1 MKSLSSRRLA
11 AVKSVFITRNPLSIK
26 KAIRHFSNPKHGA
39 IALFCGVVRNKE
51 NGVEIRA
58 ITYEAYLKM
67 AEKEIFKIVEI
78 ARKKWDVTIKVFHR
92 LGKILVGENSLIVVC
107 SGKHRQETFKASQFV
122 IHQIKSK
129 VPIWKVKFHKKN
141 G

>member
-1 MKSLSSRRLA
+1 
-11 AVKSVFITRNPLSIK
+11 
-26 KAIRHFSNPKHGA
+26 
-39 IALFCGVVRNKE
+39 
-51 NGVEIRA
+51 
-58 ITYEAYLKM
+58 M

-78 ARKKWDVTIKVFHR
+78 AKKKWDVTIKVFHR
-92 LGKILVGENSLIVVC
+92 IGKILVGENSLIVVC

-122 IHQIKSK
+122 LHQIKSK